1 MIPKDAPT
9 KAAKIRENA
18 ILYYNIGNFGQY
30 IMVFSR
36 YIKYMKDLTGD
47 EMNSF
52 IYKFFIS
59 CIMKKN
65 YEMGLNDISMLKTTY
80 TQYDLTIYL

>member
-1 MIPKDAPT
+1 
-9 KAAKIRENA
+9 
-18 ILYYNIGNFGQY
+18 
-30 IMVFSR
+30 MVFSR